1 MVSQDVNS
9 VQLHP
14 KTILNSKPVAVH
26 RVFSASVWGILAKI
40 LDAAAKFVTI
50 PLLVGYY
57 GKADYGLIA
66 LAFSLNAYLRLMDL
80 GMNVGSVRFFSM
92 WEARSD
98 WENIG
103 KASRSSIIFYGTI
116 GLINALIF
124 VFMANYGQ
132 FFFNLSPD
140 QIPTYRT
147 MMYILSASTVLNWLS
162 NVIIQLLSAK
172 DELGYVNRV
181 TVVSSTLNFVVALTA
196 IHFQWSLP
204 LYFLLYTISTL
215 VPIPLNMA
223 KLRVFPIPLAQLIKP
238 QWDGKIFREIIGYS
252 SAIFL
257 MGLFQLTANELRPIL
272 LAKFASGIDVLTDY
286 RVIQT
291 IAMLIISFGTIFLQV
306 LLPSASKVYQEG
318 NQPKIE
324 QMVFTATRYISVF
337 LSFIVFVLVLNSK
350 SILLLYMGKDYLHL
364 AVWLDLWLLT
374 VLLNMHNTPV
384 ASLVL
389 SSGKTRFLI
398 YSSATACVISL
409 PITILL
415 APTLNVGAA
424 VIGYLAYMLIQM
436 GFFYSYYIPNVLKL
450 DSKNIFFGAFSPSVL
465 ASVLAFAVA
474 FGVENWLGLPV
485 GLWNMIV
492 SSMIFTTVFA
502 AFHFRYIIKSEDIE
516 FLRSKLL
523 KRKPSH
529 EQE

>member
-1 MVSQDVNS
+1 MVVNS
-9 VQLHP
+9 VQNHH
-14 KTILNSKPVAVH
+14 KTILSSKPVAVH
-26 RVFSASVWGILAKI
+26 RIFSGSVWGILAKI

-92 WEARSD
+92 WEAKSD

-124 VFMANYGQ
+124 MFMANYGQ
-132 FFFNLSPD
+132 FFFNLKPD
-140 QIPTYRT
+140 QIPTYRI

-181 TVVSSTLNFVVALTA
+181 TVVSSVLNFLVAIAA
-196 IHFQWSLP
+196 IHFKWSLP
-204 LYFLLYTISTL
+204 LYFLFYTISTL
-215 VPIPLNMA
+215 VPIPLNIL
-223 KLRVFPIPLAQLIKP
+223 KLRVFPIPLGQLLNPK
-238 QWDGKIFREIIGYS
+238 WDGKIFREIIGYS

-318 NQPKIE
+318 NHPKME
-324 QMVFTATRYISVF
+324 KMVFTATRFISIF
-337 LSFIVFVLVLNSK
+337 LSFIVFLLVLNSEA
-350 SILLLYMGKDYLHL
+350 ILLLYMGKDYLHL
-364 AVWLDLWLLT
+364 AVWLNIWLLT

-398 YSSATACVISL
+398 YSSATACILSL
-409 PITILL
+409 PITIIL

-424 VIGYLAYMLIQM
+424 VIGYLAYMLIQI
-436 GFFYSYYIPNVLKL
+436 GFFYIYYIPKVLKL
-450 DSKNIFFGAFSPSVL
+450 DSKKIFFSAFSPSVL
-465 ASVLAFAVA
+465 GAVIAFAVA
-474 FGVENWLGLPV
+474 FGLEKWIEMPAGILG
-485 GLWNMIV
+485 MIIR
-492 SSMIFTTVFA
+492 SAIFTTVFA
-502 AFHFRYIIKSEDIE
+502 AFHFLFIIKSADIE
-516 FLRSKLL
+516 FLRTKLL
-523 KRKPSH
+523 KRKVSN